1 MKLAFAFAGLA
12 FIGAAA
18 VAAPGMQDMQDM
30 QGMKSMQ
37 EMKTM
42 KDMEPPMV
50 MGHDHAPNAAAAKVS
65 STLTVSDCWIRSL
78 PQPSPSA
85 GYFVV
90 HNSGSSPAKLKSATS
105 DAYGMIMLHK
115 TTTEGGMS
123 KMSMTHD
130 IAVPAKGKLEF
141 KPGGYHAM
149 LENARGPVA
158 VGSSVSMEFLFDSG
172 EKAQATCE
180 VKPANTLAH

>member
-18 VAAPGMQDMQDM
+18 VAAPGMQDMQ
-30 QGMKSMQ
+30 GMKSTQ

-50 MGHDHAPNAAAAKVS
+50 MGHDHAQNASAAKVS
-65 STLTVSDCWIRSL
+65 STLTVSGCWIRAL

-90 HNSGSSPAKLKSATS
+90 HNSGSTPAKLKSATS
-105 DAYGMIMLHK
+105 QAYGMIMLHK

-130 IAVPAKGKLEF
+130 ITIPAKGKLEF

-149 LENARGPVA
+149 LEKAHGPIA
-158 VGSSVSMEFLFDSG
+158 VGSSVDMEFLFDSG
-172 EKAQATCE
+172 EKAQAACE
-180 VKPANTLAH
+180 VKPANTLVH